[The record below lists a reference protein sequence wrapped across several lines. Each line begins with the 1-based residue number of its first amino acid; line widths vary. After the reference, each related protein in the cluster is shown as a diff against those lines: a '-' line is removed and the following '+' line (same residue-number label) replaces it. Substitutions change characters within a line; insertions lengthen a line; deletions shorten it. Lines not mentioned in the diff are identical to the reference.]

1 MASMKVGAPER
12 DVVIVWLPKG
22 SKPGAGAFDGGERW
36 TDLDAAI
43 VHVREGGRRADMDA
57 WIRCDGKFVL
67 SPEDIVAAYAQCKPR
82 R

>member
-1 MASMKVGAPER
+1 
-12 DVVIVWLPKG
+12 VVIVWLPKG
-22 SKPGAGAFDGGERW
+22 KKPGTGAFDGGERW

-43 VHVREGGRRADMDA
+43 VHAREKGRHDMDA

-67 SPEDIVAAYAQCKPR
+67 SPEDVAAAYGQLKER